1 MGFCKLAGS
10 EEYKSVIEALTILHF
25 GFKTDSNYTVYLNV

>member
-10 EEYKSVIEALTILHF
+10 EEYNLSLKHLQFYILGLKLTPTTLCI
-25 GFKTDSNYTVYLNV
+25 